1 MNNYIMIIDIFR
13 NLYASLIEDV
23 IYEIKNAVKK
33 NKELI
38 ILKRPVQLPLER
50 NDITKLIPSVKKSR
64 IR

>member
-50 NDITKLIPSVKKSR
+50 NDITKLIPSVKKK
-64 IR
+64 